1 MRLGIYGGTFDPI
14 HNGHIKAAKEFL
26 TRFNLDKLLIIPA
39 GKPPHKLMGLKDD
52 PNRRLEMCRLAFD
65 GDDRIEVSDI
75 EISRTGKNYTVFT
88 LRELKKYGDTMYFL
102 CGADKLHSFNKWYC
116 FEEILEMCTLVF
128 VRRETECNILSKA
141 DELKWKYGAKIEI
154 LDMDAL
160 EMSST
165 DVREKLR
172 SGEDVSEMLPP
183 AVYKY
188 LICNNLYME

>member
-1 MRLGIYGGTFDPI
+1 MSVNIHATCVSLNSKGVLILGDSGSGKSDLALRLITLFS
-14 HNGHIKAAKEFL
+14 AKL
-26 TRFNLDKLLIIPA
+26 VS
-39 GKPPHKLMGLKDD
+39 
-52 PNRRLEMCRLAFD
+52 
-65 GDDRIEVSDI
+65 DDRIEVSDI

-88 LRELKKYGDTMYFL
+88 LRELKKHGDTMYFL

-141 DELKWKYGAKIEI
+141 DELKRKYGAKIEI
-154 LDMDAL
+154 LDMDVF

-172 SGEDVSEMLPP
+172 SGEDVSEMLPQ